1 MSASLRKFFIVIAF
15 LSLYGGHAS
24 NAMSAAPE
32 SGAVALVVDGRWLE
46 PDVPP
51 HIVSGRTLVP
61 ARIIAEALGARVSW
75 DPVAARVR
83 VLLGEQDIILSPGRQ
98 TALVNGREVA
108 LDVPAQIIAGRTL
121 VPLRFVG
128 EALGVSVGWDPVRRQ
143 VAINRI
149 RELQSISYEEVEGRG
164 RLAIRLSGLTE
175 FVVDSPAPSGVR
187 LLSSRSPGSVLEGDV
202 AGGTGSVSGES
213 GVARG
218 VAPRIVI
225 NLPQTMVALDLA
237 AVSINRGGVR
247 TVRAGV
253 LPGAEPLTR
262 LVIDLEGPL
271 MWEVGPGDEP
281 GLLVV
286 ALGAQLT
293 AIEYREG
300 QQLFLAL
307 TGPVIPRVEA
317 PADQNRLV
325 IELPGVTLAAG
336 VDTGPTG
343 PAGPFRSLDI
353 RTYEQGTWV
362 VAELAGPAGYH
373 VESLPGGVLVTPIN
387 KRGESPDQRAS
398 TTETAARGVLSGR
411 VIGIDPGH
419 GGDDPGAIGPGGTY
433 EKDITLA
440 LALRV
445 RDLLTEAGARVVMT
459 REDDR
464 WVGLYDRAGVVN
476 EAGADV
482 FVSIHLNAAPSGNIS
497 GVEVYRHPSGD
508 TAFARAL
515 HQRMLNATGLPNRGL
530 VAADFVV
537 LRETRMPGALVE
549 CAYLSNP
556 REEQLIRTGDFQER
570 VVGAI
575 FEALR
580 DVLGAGE

>member
-1 MSASLRKFFIVIAF
+1 MPASLRKFFIVIAL
-15 LSLYGGHAS
+15 LSLYGGHAG

-32 SGAVALVVDGRWLE
+32 SGTVALVVDGRRLE

-61 ARIIAEALGARVSW
+61 ARIIAEALGAGVSW
-75 DPVAARVR
+75 DPVSARVR

-175 FVVDSPAPSGVR
+175 FVVDSPPSGVR
-187 LLSSRSPGSVLEGDV
+187 LLSSRSPGSVLEGG
-202 AGGTGSVSGES
+202 A

-225 NLPQTMVALDLA
+225 NLPQTMVAPDLA
-237 AVSINRGGVR
+237 GVNINRGGVR

-262 LVIDLEGPL
+262 LVIDFEGPL

-300 QQLFLAL
+300 QRLFLAL
-307 TGPVIPRVEA
+307 TGPVTPRLEA

-325 IELPGVTLAAG
+325 IELPGATPAAG
-336 VDTGPTG
+336 VDVDALD

-353 RTYEQGTWV
+353 GTYEQGTRV
-362 VAELAGPAGYH
+362 VAELAEPAGYH
-373 VESLPGGVLVTPIN
+373 VESLPGGVLVTPVD

-411 VIGIDPGH
+411 VIGLDPGH

-459 REDDR
+459 REEDR

-497 GVEVYRHPSGD
+497 GVEIYRHPAGEA
-508 TAFARAL
+508 AFARAL
-515 HQRMLNATGLPNRGL
+515 HQRMLDATGLPNRGL

-537 LRETRMPGALVE
+537 LRETRMPGALLE

-556 REEQLIRTGDFQER
+556 REEQLIKTEDFQER
-570 VVGAI
+570 VAGAI

-580 DVLGAGE
+580 DVLGAGDSAGE